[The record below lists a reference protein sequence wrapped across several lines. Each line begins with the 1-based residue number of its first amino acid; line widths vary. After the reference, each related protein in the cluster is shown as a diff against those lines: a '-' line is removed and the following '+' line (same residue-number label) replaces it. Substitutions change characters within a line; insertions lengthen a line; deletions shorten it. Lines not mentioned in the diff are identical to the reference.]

1 MTDFCPATREKVF
14 EYVCGKYN
22 TQPEYPWGRL
32 PAYAVLR
39 HPNGKWYAILMNVPS
54 ERLGIPSGGRT
65 DILVAKCEQALQPLL
80 LSQNGFLPA
89 YHLNKEHWISARLD
103 GSTTWEQVRALM
115 DMSHELTG
123 RPARRAFLRGEE
135 TWIVP
140 VNPKY
145 YDIEKAFSES
155 DEIIWKQSNNILA
168 GDSVYLYIASPL
180 SAIAYACRVLE
191 AGIPY
196 HFDNGK
202 VHMERVMRLKL
213 VRRLAPPM
221 PLSALKKYGIFTV
234 RGPVRMPYGL
244 RFELETKK

>member
-1 MTDFCPATREKVF
+1 MNKFCSAAREKIF
-14 EYVCGKYN
+14 DYVAEKYS
-22 TQPEYPWGRL
+22 TQPEDPWGRL

-54 ERLGIPSGGRT
+54 EKLGISGDGRT
-65 DILVAKCEQALQPLL
+65 DLLVAKCEQRLQPLL
-80 LSQNGFLPA
+80 LSQNGFMPA

-103 GSTTWEQVRALM
+103 GTAEWDQVRALL
-115 DMSHELTG
+115 DMSYDLTE
-123 RPARRAFLRGEE
+123 RHARRISLRDPE

-145 YDIEKAFSES
+145 YDIEKAFSGS
-155 DEIIWKQSNNILA
+155 DEILWKQSNTILA
-168 GDSVYLYIASPL
+168 GDTVYLYITAPV

-191 AGIPY
+191 ANIPY

-202 VHMERVMRLKL
+202 VHMKRIIRIKL
-213 VRRLAPPM
+213 IKRISPPF
-221 PLSALKKYGIFTV
+221 PLSELKEHGICTV
-234 RGPVRMPYGL
+234 RGPVRMPYSL

>member
-1 MTDFCPATREKVF
+1 MDEFCSATRKKIFV
-14 EYVCGKYN
+14 YVSEKYN
-22 TQPEYPWGRL
+22 TQPEYPWRRL

-54 ERLGIPSGGRT
+54 EKLGISGDGRT
-65 DILVAKCEQALQPLL
+65 DILVAKCEQGLQPLL

-103 GSTTWEQVRALM
+103 GTADWEQVCSLL
-115 DMSHELTG
+115 DMSYDLTEHH
-123 RPARRAFLRGEE
+123 ARRISLRDPE

-155 DEIIWKQSNNILA
+155 DEIIWKQSNHILS
-168 GDSVYLYIASPL
+168 GDTVYLYIAAPV

-191 AGIPY
+191 TDIPY
-196 HFDNGK
+196 NFDNGK
-202 VHMERVMRLKL
+202 VHMERVMRIKSIN
-213 VRRLAPPM
+213 RFSPPL
-221 PLSALKKYGIFTV
+221 PLSELKEHGICTV

-244 RFELETKK
+244 RMKLETKK